1 MAKFTKFNNP
11 NRKRRR
17 KKYDRTEADII
28 AAKRS
33 LDDEARGFDLPLSFY
48 DHISDQMSGNPSRN
62 IYN

>member
-33 LDDEARGFDLPLSFY
+33 LDDEANLPLSFY